1 MDTQTVANWLTFGF
15 GIATVWMAVETRRM
29 SVAAMR
35 SIELETR
42 PYLAFRG
49 LYLSFAKLANL
60 ASSTETPA
68 LRLGLRLFNPGKVLV
83 SYQVQSLAVSFAG
96 NVPTTP
102 TFETTGGVIHPNEET
117 LFFYPWLPF
126 AGQPNT
132 LGAGEVAFTIS
143 FRSTENQQ
151 SRVKGKLTFTVKSPD
166 GSDFEWVFI
175 EGPVY
180 GQSS

>member
-1 MDTQTVANWLTFGF
+1 MDAQTIANWLTFGF

-29 SVAAMR
+29 SMAAMR

-49 LYLSFAKLANL
+49 LNLSFAKLSDL

-68 LRLGLRLFNPGKVLV
+68 LHLGLRLFNPGKVLV
-83 SYQVQSLAVSFAG
+83 SYQVEFFTVSFTGDTLAS
-96 NVPTTP
+96 PK
-102 TFETTGGVIHPNEET
+102 FETTGGVIHPSEET

-126 AGQPNT
+126 RGQPNA

-151 SRVKGKLTFTVKSPD
+151 SRVKAKLSFTIKTGND
-166 GSDFEWVFI
+166 HEWLFI

-180 GQSS
+180 G